1 MSFARLHPAFFVGL
15 SLLIA
20 AAPGH
25 AFFEKGEKSEP
36 PRLCVVNKLDA
47 SGCKPGD
54 NIYFKPDY
62 FGNEQ
67 LPVEFAAMFCDLS
80 KPVAMTTGGVACT
93 YVGQKKIVFGPAEAQ
108 K

>member
-15 SLLIA
+15 SLFIA

-54 NIYFKPDY
+54 NIYF
-62 FGNEQ
+62 NSI
-67 LPVEFAAMFCDLS
+67 AA
-80 KPVAMTTGGVACT
+80 GVPFLQ
-93 YVGQKKIVFGPAEAQ
+93 VGEECGARV
-108 K
+108 